1 MQRWMKDLL
10 GRDDWCGR
18 EVTTVD
24 LRKESTKGY
33 QDKID
38 LVIIDIM
45 LGKIE
50 DEDPEV
56 PATALWAM

>member
-1 MQRWMKDLL
+1 MQRWMNDLL

-33 QDKID
+33 QDICD
-38 LVIIDIM
+38 QVIVDIM
-45 LGKIE
+45 VGKAK
-50 DEDPEV
+50 DKDPEV
-56 PATALWAM
+56 PATALWAI